1 MELQL
6 EKQKRM
12 VYEKVLDRTAEET
25 CSADFVV
32 PDALAD
38 VGALLMTEGSF
49 SLWKLDF
56 SEKNADIEGRIH
68 ASVCYT
74 EEQTGAICSFP
85 VELPV
90 KMSVSAETLSPDVRP
105 FAVCTVS

>member
-38 VGALLMTEGSF
+38 VGALLMRG
-49 SLWKLDF
+49 LL
-56 SEKNADIEGRIH
+56 
-68 ASVCYT
+68 
-74 EEQTGAICSFP
+74 FP
-85 VELPV
+85 VEAGLFG
-90 KMSVSAETLSPDVRP
+90 KERGH
-105 FAVCTVS
+105 